1 MPKAV
6 VCREL
11 GPPERLRLETF
22 ASVPLAPGQV
32 RVAIQAAGINFPDIL
47 MAAGEYQL
55 KPELPFTPGV
65 EAAGDVI
72 EVDGAADGV
81 AVGDRVIV
89 KMRYGAYA
97 DEAVVAPSQLTPL
110 PSTFDYAEGAT
121 FLAGHSTAYH
131 ALIDRGQIRPGEVL
145 LVHGAG
151 GGVGLAAVEI
161 GKLLGASV
169 IAAASSEEKLAVA
182 QARGADH
189 PVLYGREPFRDAV
202 KRITDGR
209 GADVVFD
216 PVGGEIFEDSLRCI
230 AWGARIL
237 VIGFTG
243 GIGLARTN
251 LLDQGRERARRPR
264 WRGGAEKSSACRSA
278 DQGVAGLGGGRKDP
292 PPHLAPAAAGRLCA
306 GNAALDRPQ
315 GHRTRGVDDAVVCP
329 SCPAKAGHPVLRGFS
344 IQSLPSVITGS
355 PLSRVMTA

>member
-22 ASVPLAPGQV
+22 ASAPLAQGQV
-32 RVAIQAAGINFPDIL
+32 RVAVHAAGINFPDIL

-55 KPELPFTPGV
+55 KPPLPFTPGV
-65 EAAGDVI
+65 EAAGEVI

-89 KMRYGAYA
+89 KMRHGAYA
-97 DEAVVAPSQLTPL
+97 DEAVVATSQLTPL

-121 FLAGHSTAYH
+121 FLAAHGTAYH
-131 ALIDRGQIRPGEVL
+131 ALIDRGQLRPDEVL

-151 GGVGLAAVEI
+151 GGVGLAAVEM
-161 GKLLGASV
+161 GKMLGATV
-169 IAAASSEEKLAVA
+169 IAAASSEDKLAVA
-182 QARGADH
+182 QKRGADH
-189 PVLYGREPFRDAV
+189 LVLYGREPFRDAV

-216 PVGGEIFEDSLRCI
+216 PVGGEVFENSVRCI

-237 VIGFTG
+237 VVGFTG

-251 LLDQGRERARRPR
+251 LLLIKGASVLGVRAGEAVRRNPASGEARLKALLGWAEAGKIRPHVSHRLPLEDYAQAMRLLVDRKAIGR
-264 WRGGAEKSSACRSA
+264 
-278 DQGVAGLGGGRKDP
+278 VALMMR
-292 PPHLAPAAAGRLCA
+292 
-306 GNAALDRPQ
+306 
-315 GHRTRGVDDAVVCP
+315 
-329 SCPAKAGHPVLRGFS
+329 
-344 IQSLPSVITGS
+344 
-355 PLSRVMTA
+355 

>member
-11 GPPERLRLETF
+11 GPPERLRLESF
-22 ASVPLAPGQV
+22 APTPLPKGDV
-32 RVAIQAAGINFPDIL
+32 RVAVHAAGINFPDIL

-65 EAAGDVI
+65 EAAG
-72 EVDGAADGV
+72 EVTEVNGAVGI
-81 AVGDRVIV
+81 AVGDKVIV
-89 KMRYGAYA
+89 KMRHGAYT

-121 FLAGHSTAYH
+121 FLAAHGTAYH
-131 ALIDRGQIRPGEVL
+131 GLIDRGQVRPGEVL

-161 GKLLGASV
+161 GKMLGATV

-189 PVLYGREPFRDAV
+189 LVLYAREPFRDAV

-209 GADVVFD
+209 GADVVYD
-216 PVGGEIFEDSLRCI
+216 PVGGEVFEQSLRCI
-230 AWGARIL
+230 AWGARVL

-243 GIGLARTN
+243 GIGTARSN
-251 LLDQGRERARRPR
+251 LLLIKGASVLGVRAGEAARKNP
-264 WRGGAEKSSACRSA
+264 AL
-278 DQGVAGLGGGRKDP
+278 GVARIEALTAWAEAGKLKPHISHRLPLLDYAIAMRLLFVRKAYGRV
-292 PPHLAPAAAGRLCA
+292 
-306 GNAALDRPQ
+306 ALMM
-315 GHRTRGVDDAVVCP
+315 
-329 SCPAKAGHPVLRGFS
+329 KL
-344 IQSLPSVITGS
+344 
-355 PLSRVMTA
+355 

>member
-11 GPPERLRLETF
+11 GPPERLRLESF
-22 ASVPLAPGQV
+22 APTPLPKGDV
-32 RVAIQAAGINFPDIL
+32 RVAIHAAGINFPDIL

-65 EAAGDVI
+65 EAAG
-72 EVDGAADGV
+72 EVTEIGEGV
-81 AVGDRVIV
+81 TGVSVGDRVIV
-89 KMRYGAYA
+89 KMRHGAYA
-97 DEAVVAPSQLTPL
+97 DEAMVSPSQVIPL

-121 FLAGHSTAYH
+121 FLAAHGTAYH

-151 GGVGLAAVEI
+151 GGVGLAAVEM
-161 GKLLGASV
+161 GKMLGAIV

-189 PVLYGREPFRDAV
+189 LVLYPREPFRDAV
-202 KRITDGR
+202 KRITEGR

-216 PVGGEIFEDSLRCI
+216 PVGGKIFENSLRCI

-237 VIGFTG
+237 IIGFTG
-243 GIGLARTN
+243 GIGMARTN
-251 LLDQGRERARRPR
+251 LLLIKGASLLGVRAGEAVRRNP
-264 WRGGAEKSSACRSA
+264 
-278 DQGVAGLGGGRKDP
+278 GLGAVRIKNLVDWAEAGKIR
-292 PPHLAPAAAGRLCA
+292 PHISNRLPLEDC
-306 GNAALDRPQ
+306 
-315 GHRTRGVDDAVVCP
+315 
-329 SCPAKAGHPVLRGFS
+329 AKAMRLLIERKAIG
-344 IQSLPSVITGS
+344 
-355 PLSRVMTA
+355 RVALMAR

>member
-11 GPPERLRLETF
+11 GPPERLRLERF
-22 ASVPLAPGQV
+22 ASAPLAPGQV
-32 RVAIQAAGINFPDIL
+32 RVAVHAAGINFPDIL

-65 EAAGDVI
+65 EAAG
-72 EVDGAADGV
+72 EVTEIADGV
-81 AVGDRVIV
+81 AGTAVGDRVIV
-89 KMRYGAYA
+89 KMRHGAYA
-97 DEAVVAPSQLTPL
+97 DEAVVAPMQLTPL
-110 PSTFDYAEGAT
+110 PSNFDYAEGAT
-121 FLAGHSTAYH
+121 FLAAYGTAHH
-131 ALIDRGQIRPGEVL
+131 ALLDRGQVQPGEVL

-161 GKLLGASV
+161 GKLLGATV

-182 QARGADH
+182 RARGADH
-189 PVLYGREPFRDAV
+189 LVLYAREPFRDAV

-216 PVGGEIFEDSLRCI
+216 PVGGEIFESSLRCI

-251 LLDQGRERARRPR
+251 LLLIKGASVLGVRAGEAARRN
-264 WRGGAEKSSACRSA
+264 
-278 DQGVAGLGGGRKDP
+278 
-292 PPHLAPAAAGRLCA
+292 PAAGERRTKALLEWAEAGKIAPHVSHRLPLEDYA
-306 GNAALDRPQ
+306 RAMRLLIDRKAIGRVAL
-315 GHRTRGVDDAVVCP
+315 
-329 SCPAKAGHPVLRGFS
+329 
-344 IQSLPSVITGS
+344 
-355 PLSRVMTA
+355 VMR

>member
-11 GPPERLRLETF
+11 GPPESLRLEEF
-22 ASVPLAPGQV
+22 PGLPLAPGQV
-32 RVAIQAAGINFPDIL
+32 RVAIHAAGINFPDIL

-55 KPELPFTPGV
+55 KPPLPFTPGV
-65 EAAGDVI
+65 EAAG
-72 EVDGAADGV
+72 EVVEVNGAAGV
-81 AVGDRVIV
+81 SIGDRVIV
-89 KMRYGAYA
+89 KMRHGAYA
-97 DEAVVAPSQLTPL
+97 DEAVVTASQLVPL

-121 FLAGHSTAYH
+121 FLAAHGTAYH
-131 ALIDRGQIRPGEVL
+131 ALIDRGKVQPGEVL

-151 GGVGLAAVEI
+151 GGVGLAAVEM
-161 GKLLGASV
+161 GKMLGATV

-189 PVLYGREPFRDAV
+189 LVMYSREPFRDAV

-216 PVGGEIFEDSLRCI
+216 PVGGEVFENSVRCI
-230 AWGARIL
+230 AWGARLL

-251 LLDQGRERARRPR
+251 LLLIKGASVLGVRAGEAVRKNPALGEVRLKALCE
-264 WRGGAEKSSACRSA
+264 WAE
-278 DQGVAGLGGGRKDP
+278 
-292 PPHLAPAAAGRLCA
+292 AGRIKP
-306 GNAALDRPQ
+306 NVS
-315 GHRTRGVDDAVVCP
+315 HRVPLEDY
-329 SCPAKAGHPVLRGFS
+329 AKAMRLLVDRKAIG
-344 IQSLPSVITGS
+344 
-355 PLSRVMTA
+355 RVALVMR